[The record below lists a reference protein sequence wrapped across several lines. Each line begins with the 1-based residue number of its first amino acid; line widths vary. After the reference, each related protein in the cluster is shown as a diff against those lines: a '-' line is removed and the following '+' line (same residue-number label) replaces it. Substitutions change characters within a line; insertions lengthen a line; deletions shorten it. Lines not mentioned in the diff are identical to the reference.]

1 MVIDSTRK
9 DNVILL
15 PKTIDYYQEEL
26 THLLETEKYEEAVQL
41 LNFLLQ
47 CRNDDLQTSEEWN
60 ALLGWLKSTFTEYSE
75 LDVPPE
81 PDSATD
87 DEEEWTETD
96 LHKKRF
102 YTKMSED
109 PNYVK
114 KLLETILSDPRL
126 DKKMVAL
133 EQLVIADHPQIND
146 TLVRWLEQVDLHP
159 FVQFKVLR
167 TLRERQC
174 TGTVNIQR
182 CGEQV
187 DIDIAATPL
196 QIEQYPIGV
205 QRVIHRIQEVSEV
218 HHPNLTYFVEHTW
231 QEFLAYIYG
240 TSVYKP
246 LQQMDE
252 EDIDV
257 WAAALHQAV
266 VETMTGTTDDETIN
280 ASYNLNA
287 HKHAQMEHAYERI
300 KSFIASVFVT

>member
-1 MVIDSTRK
+1 MAIDSTRK

-41 LNFLLQ
+41 LHFLLQ
-47 CRNDDLQTSEEWN
+47 CRNDDQQTSEEWN
-60 ALLGWLKSTFTEYSE
+60 ALLEWLRTTFTNYSE
-75 LDVPPE
+75 LDVA
-81 PDSATD
+81 PDSD
-87 DEEEWTETD
+87 DEEEVTERD
-96 LHKKRF
+96 LHKQRF

-114 KLLETILSDPRL
+114 KLLEIILSDPRL

-146 TLVRWLEQVDLHP
+146 TLIRWLEQVDLHP
-159 FVQFKVLR
+159 LVQFKVLR
-167 TLRERQC
+167 TLRDRDC
-174 TGTVNIQR
+174 IGTINIQR

-187 DIDIAATPL
+187 EIDIALTPMQL
-196 QIEQYPIGV
+196 EQYPLGV
-205 QRVIHRIQEVSEV
+205 QRVLDRIKEVSEV

-231 QEFLAYIYG
+231 QEFLAYVYG
-240 TSVYKP
+240 TSLYKP
-246 LQQMDE
+246 LEQMDE

-266 VETMTGTTDDETIN
+266 VETMTGSPDDETIN
-280 ASYNLNA
+280 SSYELNVEQRI
-287 HKHAQMEHAYERI
+287 QMEHAYERI
-300 KSFIASVFVT
+300 KSFIASVFVS

>member
-1 MVIDSTRK
+1 MAIDSIRK

-26 THLLETEKYEEAVQL
+26 THLLETEKYEEAVRL
-41 LNFLLQ
+41 LQFLLQ
-47 CRNDDLQTSEEWN
+47 CRNDDEQTSEEWN
-60 ALLGWLKSTFTEYSE
+60 ALLEWLRTTFIEYSE
-75 LDVPPE
+75 LDVPP
-81 PDSATD
+81 DSESD
-87 DEEEWTETD
+87 DEEEVTEKD
-96 LHKKRF
+96 LHKQRF

-114 KLLETILSDPRL
+114 KLLEIILSDPRL

-146 TLVRWLEQVDLHP
+146 TLIRWLEQVDLHP
-159 FVQFKVLR
+159 LVQFKVLR
-167 TLRERQC
+167 TLRERHC
-174 TGTVNIQR
+174 TGAVKIQR

-187 DIDIAATPL
+187 EIDIALTPL
-196 QIEQYPIGV
+196 QLEQYPTGV
-205 QRVIHRIQEVSEV
+205 QHVIHRIKDVSEV

-240 TSVYKP
+240 TSLYKP

-252 EDIDV
+252 DDIEV

-266 VETMTGTTDDETIN
+266 VETMTGSADEETIN
-280 ASYNLNA
+280 SSYDLDA
-287 HKHAQMEHAYERI
+287 EQRIQMEHAYERI
-300 KSFIASVFVT
+300 KSFIASVFVS

>member
-1 MVIDSTRK
+1 VAIESTRK

-41 LNFLLQ
+41 LQFLLQ
-47 CRNDDLQTSEEWN
+47 CRNDDQQTSEEWN
-60 ALLGWLKSTFTEYSE
+60 ALLEWLRTTFVNYSE
-75 LDVPPE
+75 LDVPP
-81 PDSATD
+81 DSD
-87 DEEEWTETD
+87 DEDITEKD
-96 LHKKRF
+96 LHKQRF

-114 KLLETILSDPRL
+114 KLLETILTDPRL

-146 TLVRWLEQVDLHP
+146 TLKRWLEQVDLHSL
-159 FVQFKVLR
+159 VQFKILK

-174 TGTVNIQR
+174 TGTVKLLR

-187 DIDIAATPL
+187 EIDIEVTPL
-196 QIEQYPIGV
+196 QLEDYPEGV
-205 QRVIHRIQEVSEV
+205 QRVIHRIKEVSEI

-240 TSVYKP
+240 TSLYEP
-246 LQQMDE
+246 LRQMGIA
-252 EDIDV
+252 DIDV

-266 VETMTGTTDDETIN
+266 VETMTGSTDDETIN
-280 ASYNLNA
+280 SSYKLNA
-287 HKHAQMEHAYERI
+287 DQYIQMEQAYERI
-300 KSFIASVFVT
+300 KSFIASVFVP

>member
-1 MVIDSTRK
+1 VAIDSTRK

-41 LNFLLQ
+41 LYFLLQ
-47 CRNDDLQTSEEWN
+47 CRNDDQQTSEEWN
-60 ALLGWLKSTFTEYSE
+60 ALLEWLRTTFTDYSE
-75 LDVPPE
+75 LDVPP
-81 PDSATD
+81 DSNSED
-87 DEEEWTETD
+87 DEVEVTEKD
-96 LHKKRF
+96 FHKQRF

-146 TLVRWLEQVDLHP
+146 TLIRWLEQVDLHP
-159 FVQFKVLR
+159 LVQFKVLR
-167 TLRERQC
+167 TLRERDC
-174 TGTVNIQR
+174 TGAVEIQR
-182 CGEQV
+182 CGELV
-187 DIDIAATPL
+187 EIDIAITPMQL
-196 QIEQYPIGV
+196 EQYPIGV
-205 QRVIHRIQEVSEV
+205 QRVIHRIKDVSEV

-231 QEFLAYIYG
+231 QEFLAYVYG
-240 TSVYKP
+240 TSLYKP
-246 LQQMDE
+246 LEQMDE

-266 VETMTGTTDDETIN
+266 VETMTGSTDDETIN
-280 ASYNLNA
+280 SSYDLNA
-287 HKHAQMEHAYERI
+287 EQLKQMEHAYERI
-300 KSFIASVFVT
+300 KSFIASVFVS